1 MEEINITFS
10 LLSSLPALITI
21 ALVVILVIVADKF
34 TKKHYEKHHE
44 QRHRRYLVSLA
55 IFFVGLLI
63 IILALPIS
71 ENLRGQLLS
80 LIGIIISAT
89 IALSSTTFVGNA
101 MAGVM
106 LRSLRSFKIGDFV
119 RVADHFGRVS
129 EMGLLHVEIQTED
142 RDLMTIP
149 NLFMVNQPTK
159 VIHASANSGDTILIL
174 ELPTE
179 N

>member
-63 IILALPIS
+63 IILGIP
-71 ENLRGQLLS
+71 GTQYLS
-80 LIGIIISAT
+80 WNYLQKIKYCVPGSPKSA
-89 IALSSTTFVGNA
+89 GPN
-101 MAGVM
+101 
-106 LRSLRSFKIGDFV
+106 
-119 RVADHFGRVS
+119 
-129 EMGLLHVEIQTED
+129 IQN
-142 RDLMTIP
+142 P
-149 NLFMVNQPTK
+149 F
-159 VIHASANSGDTILIL
+159 S
-174 ELPTE
+174 
-179 N
+179 